1 MSLFTTPRRGSRVRP
16 ALLGVAS
23 LALVLTA
30 CGGSDSDSPSGDP
43 IKDAKITFASTA
55 IASSLDPAAN
65 PTTVG
70 RTYSKQVFDQLV
82 TFDADGKLQPALAT
96 DWKRVDDK
104 SMTFTLRDGVKFS
117 SGAELTADAV
127 VKNIERILSGDP
139 AYATIA
145 SRLGTLKNAKAI
157 SDTEVQI
164 NTKTT
169 DAILLNRLTLLD
181 IVDPKTFKEEA
192 PAGTGA
198 FVVKEYDAGD
208 SITLVR
214 HDDSWRATENVAE
227 VTIQAIPDPTTLSSA
242 LQTGEVDVA
251 FGMPADV
258 STQLESKGFS
268 TINKSAGSAAI
279 NSLIVDAEPK
289 LADVRVRQAINHAI
303 DREAFVE
310 GALGG
315 FGTPNGSQLLQE
327 GYFGY
332 DADLPTYDYDLD
344 KAKALIKDAGV
355 EGLELPIATTALFKP
370 QAEAVAGFLNAAGF
384 KSEVVTEDFSAFLAT
399 ALQSSKYPLLYWQTD
414 YYELRDISSVVRFG
428 PTAPGQQAHFEEGR
442 YQQLFTEQ
450 AGELDEKVREG
461 QIKEMAKILNEEAG
475 VLFLAW
481 TDNLYTAAPRIAEVP
496 LAGDSLVRVEEI
508 VVTE

>member
-1 MSLFTTPRRGSRVRP
+1 MSLFTQRRGGRVRP

-23 LALVLTA
+23 MALVLSA
-30 CGGSDSDSPSGDP
+30 CGGAADEPGSGDP
-43 IKDAKITFASTA
+43 VKDAKITFASTA
-55 IASSLDPAAN
+55 IAGSLDPAAN

-82 TFDADGKLQPALAT
+82 TFDGDGVLQPALAT
-96 DWKRVDDK
+96 EWERVNDNA
-104 SMTFTLRDGVKFS
+104 MTFTLREGVEFS
-117 SGAELTADAV
+117 SGAPLTAEAV
-127 VKNIERILSGDP
+127 VANIDRILSGDE

-145 SRLGTLKNAKAI
+145 SRLGTLKNAKAV
-157 SDTEVQI
+157 SDTEVRI
-164 NTKTT
+164 NTKSP
-169 DAILLNRLTLLD
+169 DPIILNRLTLLD
-181 IVDPKTFKEEA
+181 IVDPATFDTDA

-198 FVVKEYDAGD
+198 FVVEEHDPGN

-214 HDDSWRATENVAE
+214 NDDSWRATDNVAE

-242 LQTGEVDVA
+242 MQTGEVDVA
-251 FGMPADV
+251 FGLPADV
-258 STQLESKGFS
+258 STQLESKGFT

-289 LADVRVRQAINHAI
+289 LGDVRVRQAINHAI

-327 GYFGY
+327 GYFGF
-332 DADLPTYDYDLD
+332 DPELGHFEYDLD
-344 KAKALIKDAGV
+344 KAKALVKEAGV

-370 QAEAVAGFLNAAGF
+370 QAEAVSGFLNAAGF
-384 KSEVVTEDFSAFLAT
+384 KSEVVIEDFSAFLAT

-414 YYELRDISSVVRFG
+414 YYELRDIASVVRFG
-428 PTAPGQQAHFEEGR
+428 PTGPGQQAHLEDGR
-442 YQQLFTEQ
+442 YQKLFVEQ
-450 AGELDEKVREG
+450 SSELDETKREALI
-461 QIKEMAKILNEEAG
+461 QEMAQVLHDEAG

-481 TDNLYTAAPRIAEVP
+481 TDNLYTAAPHIAEVP